1 MISAAADKLYDG
13 TNLYDLRLVSTMGFT
28 RSDVD
33 RLAVVEGVQSVMP
46 AMSMDAMT
54 RMGNLQIATRISSM
68 DVDAVEKGVEQDA
81 RSDDALPVF
90 RGADDVGRRGACVF
104 GRGIHSAGDS
114 RAHDGLG
121 KR

>member
-1 MISAAADKLYDG
+1 
-13 TNLYDLRLVSTMGFT
+13 MGFT

-81 RSDDALPVF
+81 NVILSDDGTYINRVF
-90 RGADDVGRRGACVF
+90 LREQNQAENACVTRQEK
-104 GRGIHSAGDS
+104 GES
-114 RAHDGLG
+114 RL
-121 KR
+121 